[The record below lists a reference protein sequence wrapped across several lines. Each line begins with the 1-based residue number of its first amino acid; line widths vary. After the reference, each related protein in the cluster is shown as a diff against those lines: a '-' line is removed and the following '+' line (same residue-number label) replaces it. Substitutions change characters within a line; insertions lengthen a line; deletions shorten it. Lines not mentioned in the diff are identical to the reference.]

1 MTLRLRFRLSQDLYA
16 SNSAES
22 KTFYCNPEENK
33 RTSFIFQD
41 CQSNTEIS
49 RIEKPCHVILDCSNS
64 DEDPLGAIDWIFGGL
79 EIQSNARNIEV
90 YAVPIGKDFG
100 DREYWQTHRGSKI
113 EIESARHSADDGGDE
128 KAALSDELYQSIV
141 LPPDSKPTAIKS
153 LHLKLLSLRPT
164 KCSEAFVKV
173 LKVKGRIPETMTS
186 SAAEMG
192 SSSSQV
198 QDEIQITSEK
208 IPPKSVSSVDSAE
221 QISKAISGLAMMIQ
235 TIQTSMKSSIQSTIG
250 EISKN
255 SFSHNQNLTLKIS
268 DLEKDVSDLKD
279 SIESLNDNVILLR
292 KDLEFKNE
300 IESSITVDDSNES
313 EMLNE
318 NSIRRILEEERQ
330 LIVKELVHQNREL
343 LSQAVQQLVCSCQ
356 TNSATTSENEIA
368 ENSIQVLEEEDSS
381 GVEPQR

>member
-1 MTLRLRFRLSQDLYA
+1 LRLSQDLYA

-22 KTFYCNPEENK
+22 KTFHCNPEENK
-33 RTSFIFQD
+33 RTSFIFQA

-100 DREYWQTHRGSKI
+100 DREYWQTQRGSKI
-113 EIESARHSADDGGDE
+113 ENESARHSADDHGDV
-128 KAALSDELYQSIV
+128 KDALGDELYQSIL

-164 KCSEAFVKV
+164 NCSEAFVKV
-173 LKVKGRIPETMTS
+173 LKLKGRIPETITS

-198 QDEIQITSEK
+198 QDENQITSEQ
-208 IPPKSVSSVDSAE
+208 IPPKSISSVDSAE
-221 QISKAISGLAMMIQ
+221 KISKAISGLAMMIQ
-235 TIQTSMKSSIQSTIG
+235 TIQSSMNSSIQSTIG

-268 DLEKDVSDLKD
+268 DLEKNVSDLKD

-300 IESSITVDDSNES
+300 TKLSITEDDNDES

-318 NSIRRILEEERQ
+318 NSIRSILEEERQ

-356 TNSATTSENEIA
+356 TNSAIASENEIA
-368 ENSIQVLEEEDSS
+368 EMSIQVLEEEDSS
-381 GVEPQR
+381 GAESVLR